1 MLLELIPLSPS
12 YSYYCN
18 HLRARELELMRVIA
32 TRFPERNIARLKRTI
47 DPVTGEV
54 LLLPPAPEDA
64 ASSSASA
71 SSSSSIPTTLADAV
85 KSTPPPPPAV
95 PAKQGRKDWVDVT
108 DEDGNFVGRVSPG
121 MADLAKKRGAREK
134 FSEARGDGDKAERVT
149 VVGEGVEGSEAGSK
163 DGKWKKGSWWRL
175 GL

>member
-1 MLLELIPLSPS
+1 MHT

-32 TRFPERNIARLKRTI
+32 TRFPERNIARMKRTI

-54 LLLPPAPEDA
+54 QLLPPPPDNAP
-64 ASSSASA
+64 SSSAS
-71 SSSSSIPTTLADAV
+71 SSTGTSSIPSSLSEAAT
-85 KSTPPPPPAV
+85 SPNSPPASP

-108 DEDGNFVGRVSPG
+108 DEDGKFVGRVSPG
-121 MADLAKKRGAREK
+121 MAELAKKRGARER
-134 FSEARGDGDKAERVT
+134 FSEARGEEDPAERVV
-149 VVGEGVEGSEAGSK
+149 VVGPGVEGSEAGSA
-163 DGKWKKGSWWRL
+163 GGRWKKGSWWRL